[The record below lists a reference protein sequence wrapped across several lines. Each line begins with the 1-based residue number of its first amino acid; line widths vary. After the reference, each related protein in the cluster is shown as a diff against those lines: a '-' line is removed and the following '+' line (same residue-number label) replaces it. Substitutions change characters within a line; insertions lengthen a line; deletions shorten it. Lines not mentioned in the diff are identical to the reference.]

1 MFVRL
6 LFAAAALPL
15 AAAAWAAPLALE
27 EAVAFAQRA
36 NPALRSAQA
45 GLAALDGQLKDSRA
59 PQFNN
64 PQVSGGFGARRAP
77 QAGLPDQRTREWAF
91 GLSQTFEIAGQAGF
105 RRGAAESE
113 LESAREGIAEVS
125 LKLRAEVEQRYYEV
139 LALKERIANE
149 TLAMKA
155 IDDVTAVIRKRVA
168 AGEDAKLEGN
178 LAEVEASRARSQL
191 LALREQLAQAL
202 VELGTVLQ
210 WPAAE
215 PLEIAGDVYAS
226 ATPYSLPQLLSRYER
241 RPQFRALELKE
252 LAARNRLDLERA
264 AAKPDVTFGVS
275 TAREGPGDL
284 RERVLGFSVSV
295 PLPLFRQNAGGIG
308 RATSELTQA
317 NIERQ
322 AAARDA
328 RAQVLG
334 LWERHLL
341 LSERVERLLRDSL
354 PRLTENQRL
363 IERSLQLGE
372 IGIVQ
377 FLLAGRQA
385 LEGRKDLLES
395 LAAYHAN
402 RVALEYVSG
411 WHATPSTK
419 PGTEK

>member
-1 MFVRL
+1 ML
-6 LFAAAALPL
+6 LAAAALPL
-15 AAAAWAAPLALE
+15 ANVAWAAPLTLE
-27 EAVAFAQRA
+27 QAVAFAQRA

-59 PQFNN
+59 LLFNN
-64 PQVSGGFGARRAP
+64 PELSGEFGARRAP
-77 QAGLPDQRTREWAF
+77 QQGLPDQRTREWAL
-91 GLSQTFEIAGQAGF
+91 GVSQTFEIAGQAGF
-105 RRGAAESE
+105 RRSAAESD
-113 LESAREGIAEVS
+113 LAAAHESIAEAS
-125 LKLRAEVEQRYYEV
+125 LKLRAEVEQRFFEV

-149 TLAMKA
+149 TLAIKV
-155 IDDVTAVIRKRVA
+155 IEDVTTVIRKRVT
-168 AGEDAKLEGN
+168 AGEDAKLDGN
-178 LAEVEASRARSQL
+178 LAEVEAERARSQM
-191 LALREQLAQAL
+191 LALREQLSQASA
-202 VELGTVLQ
+202 ELGTVLQ

-215 PLEIAGDVYAS
+215 PLEVTGNVYAA
-226 ATPYSLPQLLSRYER
+226 ATQYSLPQLLSQYER

-252 LAARNRLDLERA
+252 LAARNRLELERA
-264 AAKPDVTFGVS
+264 AAKPDITLGVS
-275 TAREGPGDL
+275 AAREGPGDM
-284 RERVLGFSVSV
+284 RERVFGVTVSV

-308 RATSELTQA
+308 RASSELTQA

-334 LWERHLL
+334 LWDRHLL
-341 LSERVERLLRDSL
+341 LRERVERLQRDSL
-354 PRLTENQRL
+354 PRLTENERL

-377 FLLAGRQA
+377 FLLASRQA

-411 WHATPSTK
+411 WHATTSPK